1 MIQNRPKTFVLVHG
15 AWHGA
20 WCYARVEDILIRNGH
35 RVHTPTLSG
44 VGERSHLRGGKVNL
58 STHVQD
64 VANLIRYRDLSD
76 IVLVGHSYAG
86 MVVTVV
92 ADQLA
97 ERIASLVYLDAFLPQ
112 DAQCLHDLA
121 PPAHVEAQVQS
132 ATEANGY
139 TVTPITAAAF
149 NVNEADRAWV
159 DRLCTPQ
166 PLATF
171 TERIKLT
178 GRIDSVPRKT
188 YVLATRNHPGI
199 GFERFRDA
207 VAGNARWQTREL
219 ACGHDVM
226 IDLPQETAAILM
238 AAAT

>member
-1 MIQNRPKTFVLVHG
+1 MDQLKTLVLVHG

-20 WCYARVEDILIRNGH
+20 WCYGRVEDILFRNGL
-35 RVHTPTLSG
+35 RTHTPALTG
-44 VGERSHLRGGKVNL
+44 VGERSHLHSPRVNL
-58 STHVQD
+58 STHVMD
-64 VANLIRYRDLSD
+64 VVNLIRYRDLSN

-86 MVVTVV
+86 MVVTAV

-97 ERIASLVYLDAFLPQ
+97 ERIAALVYLDAFLPQ
-112 DAQCLHDLA
+112 SGQCLHDLA
-121 PPAHVEAQVQS
+121 PPDHVEAQVRS

-139 TVTPITAAAF
+139 AVAPISAAAF

-166 PLATF
+166 SLATF
-171 TERIKLT
+171 TERIRLT
-178 GRIDSVPRKT
+178 GRIDQVPRKI
-188 YVLATRNHPGI
+188 YVLATGNHPGI
-199 GFERFRDA
+199 GFDRFRDA
-207 VAGNARWQTREL
+207 VAGKPRWETLEL

-238 AAAT
+238 SAAS